1 MPRRRRLFHLPA
13 GQRRLVSILLGG
25 FLVMLLNSL
34 VLVLFDRSSAL
45 LYMSNV
51 LLHVGLGLLLC
62 IPFLI
67 FLAAHLRTMP
77 IGWNRWATA
86 AGIFTALSISV
97 LLGSGIVLFFGGSTL
112 AQGWVLTLHV
122 VTAVTSL
129 LGFAVHVSLKRGR
142 RYRFL
147 LPEGLSLPRPTQL
160 VRHPLM
166 LTLGAGLIVSVAF
179 FLVPWLKRPQ
189 PVYVDMGEENP
200 LRSSQAVLAHEG
212 FLKEAALS
220 GSKTCGQAGC
230 HPDIYAQWEASAHHF
245 SSFNNPYYRRSIE
258 YMLERRPVE
267 AARWC
272 ASCHDPVMLFSG
284 RFGHRMPLDTT
295 HWTAHEGITCL
306 SCHAITGLRDLRGN
320 GRYVIAEPDEYPFA
334 RSTSPLGQWLH
345 RQLILARPEPHRQ
358 AMLRPVHRTEQFCS
372 TCHKVGL
379 PPDVNYYRWL
389 RGQNEYDAWQMS
401 GVSGNTVRSFYLP
414 NQARTCIDC
423 HMPLVPSDDKG
434 NDGGFVRSHRFLA
447 ANTALP
453 FLKGHDEQLR
463 ATQAFL
469 QDSIATVDLF
479 LVRVNGRTYGP
490 DEPMPVLR
498 PGDQVELTV
507 VVRNRKVG
515 HALPGGTND
524 SNELWLEV
532 VGRDGQGQ
540 VVVASG
546 LLDEEGRVDSTAHFF
561 GAVFVDRAG
570 QEANKRNP
578 HDFRTPVYVNVIG
591 PGTARTVHYRF
602 TVPAGRPL
610 TELAVAFKHR
620 KFKWYFHNWTFR
632 GQVAPGEADSL
643 ATPEV
648 DYRRWI
654 LAEDQQAPALPIT
667 TLATARRIAGQPPES
682 CIPLWERWNDYAIGL
697 FLEGNNRRAL
707 DAFEQ
712 VSRLNPQS
720 PEGPI
725 NLARVLIAEG
735 QLARAAEAL
744 AEAERRRPGYL
755 KTAYF
760 RGQIYQRQGEYDQ
773 ALAEWMKVL
782 ERYPLDRVLLQ
793 DIGRIHYL
801 SGRYEEALRWFDRIL
816 AIDPEDLG
824 GLYNRMLALG
834 ALGRTEEFLTA
845 KARYEYHKVDE
856 EASAW
861 STPYKHR
868 HPMANREA
876 QAIHEH
882 ELHPVV
888 PQTRPTRQPTIAW
901 QSPASK

>member
-1 MPRRRRLFHLPA
+1 MPRPRKRLFHLPA
-13 GQRRLVSILLGG
+13 GQRRLVSVLLGG

-34 VLVLFDRSSAL
+34 VLVLFDRSTAL
-45 LYMSNV
+45 VYMSNV
-51 LLHVGLGLLLC
+51 LLHVGLGLLL
-62 IPFLI
+62 IVPLLLFL
-67 FLAAHLRTMP
+67 LAHIRTMP
-77 IGWNRWATA
+77 LRWNLRATV
-86 AGIFTALSISV
+86 AGVFTALSMGV
-97 LLGSGIVLFFGGSTL
+97 LLLSGILLFWGTPTLNRRVL
-112 AQGWVLTLHV
+112 LTLHV
-122 VTAVTSL
+122 VSMFTSL
-129 LGFAVHVSLKRGR
+129 LGFLVHVSLKRGVR
-142 RYRFL
+142 FRFL
-147 LPEGLSLPRPTQL
+147 LPEGIAALRRGQVL
-160 VRHPLM
+160 RHPLT
-166 LTLGAGLIVSVAF
+166 LTFCAGVVVSVAF
-179 FLVPWLKRPQ
+179 FLVPWLKQPD
-189 PVYVDMGEENP
+189 PVYLDTGNENP
-200 LRSSQAVLAHEG
+200 LAASEALLAHDG
-212 FLKEAALS
+212 FFKEATLS

-306 SCHAITGLRDLRGN
+306 SCHAVTGLRDLRGN

-334 RSTSPLGQWLH
+334 RSTNPIGQWLH
-345 RQLILARPEPHRQ
+345 RQLIRAKPEPHRE

-379 PPDVNYYRWL
+379 PPAVNYYRWL

-414 NQARTCIDC
+414 AQPRTCIDC
-423 HMPLVPSDDKG
+423 HMPLVPSDDQG

-490 DEPMPVLR
+490 DEPMPALR
-498 PGDQVELTV
+498 PGDRVELTV

-532 VGRDGQGQ
+532 IGRDPEGRA
-540 VVVASG
+540 VVASG
-546 LLDEEGRVDSTAHFF
+546 LLDDEGRIDSTAHFF

-578 HDFRTPVYVNVIG
+578 HDFRTPVYVNVIN

-602 TVPAGRPL
+602 TVPPGRPI
-610 TELAVAFKHR
+610 TEFTVAFKYR
-620 KFKWYFHNWTFR
+620 KFKWYFNNWTFR
-632 GQVAPGEADSL
+632 GRVAPGQPDSL
-643 ATPEV
+643 ATTEV

-654 LAEDQQAPALPIT
+654 LDEDRTAPALPIT
-667 TLATARRIAGQPPES
+667 TIATARRVAGQPPES
-682 CIPLWERWNDYAIGL
+682 NVPLWERWNDYGIGL
-697 FLEGNNRRAL
+697 FLEGNTRRAL

-712 VSRLNPQS
+712 VIRLAPDN

-735 QLARAAEAL
+735 QLDRAMEAL

-760 RGQIYQRQGEYDQ
+760 RGQIYQRQGEYDR
-773 ALAEWMKVL
+773 ALAEWMRVV

-793 DIGRIHYL
+793 EIGRIHYL

-834 ALGRTEEFLTA
+834 ALGRTEEFRAA

-876 QAIHEH
+876 QPIHEH
-882 ELHPVV
+882 ELHPVDGAGRLLIK
-888 PQTRPTRQPTIAW
+888 PMLAW
-901 QSPASK
+901 QNIDR